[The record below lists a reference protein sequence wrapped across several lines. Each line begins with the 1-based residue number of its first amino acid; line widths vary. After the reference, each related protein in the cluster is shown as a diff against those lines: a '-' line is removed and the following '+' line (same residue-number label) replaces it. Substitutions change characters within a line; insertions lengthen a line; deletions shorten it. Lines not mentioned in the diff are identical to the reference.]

1 MRQKRHDNQN
11 AACDPGLDP
20 GPRGK
25 IAIKELSGQLEKF
38 EYELQI
44 MK

>member
-1 MRQKRHDNQN
+1 MRQKETWQSN

-25 IAIKELSGQLEKF
+25 LAIKELSGQLEKF